1 MTTITKQQFDAVLEK
16 VEQLK
21 RSGDIDLSSEEDLS
35 IAIMNLLSLEEHF
48 FFTAEKTKKP
58 EYLTLLHEART
69 VRRELLARM
78 MDANEG
84 ETWCIAKHLLAATMR
99 LIEVGAKLQSGN
111 KSADAQAMFDRAYKL
126 YTLFWALRLKLVDV
140 SGLKAAEG
148 GKPWTLETIMNK
160 LVDCCDEK

>member
-58 EYLTLLHEART
+58 EYRKNQEAR
-69 VRRELLARM
+69 
-78 MDANEG
+78 
-84 ETWCIAKHLLAATMR
+84 
-99 LIEVGAKLQSGN
+99 
-111 KSADAQAMFDRAYKL
+111 
-126 YTLFWALRLKLVDV
+126 V
-140 SGLKAAEG
+140 SYSL
-148 GKPWTLETIMNK
+148 T
-160 LVDCCDEK
+160 